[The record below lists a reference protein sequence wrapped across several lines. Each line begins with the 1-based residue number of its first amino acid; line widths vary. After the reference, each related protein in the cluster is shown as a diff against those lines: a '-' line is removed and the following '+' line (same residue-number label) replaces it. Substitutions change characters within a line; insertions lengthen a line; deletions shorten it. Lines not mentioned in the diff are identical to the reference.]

1 MTSLDLAPER
11 NYPALFLALEGVL
24 DAACGGGARQTG
36 ALEGRPCPVLCAP
49 PIVDPVRQRAVAVF
63 YLQNEGLKN
72 AFGEV
77 DWAWMHT
84 YARTLGRALAAAFR
98 GGWQ

>member
-36 ALEGRPCPVLCAP
+36 ALEGRPCSVLCA
-49 PIVDPVRQRAVAVF
+49 
-63 YLQNEGLKN
+63 G
-72 AFGEV
+72 
-77 DWAWMHT
+77 
-84 YARTLGRALAAAFR
+84 ALAAAFR